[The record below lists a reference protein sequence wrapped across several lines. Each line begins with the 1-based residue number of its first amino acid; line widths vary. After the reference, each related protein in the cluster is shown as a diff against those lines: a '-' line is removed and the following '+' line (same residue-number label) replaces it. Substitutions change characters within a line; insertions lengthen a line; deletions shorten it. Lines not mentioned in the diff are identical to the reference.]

1 MRAACF
7 VTKIIS
13 LEPGNNSIS
22 KLLQAPFVSYLE
34 VLAHLDKL
42 AVGVDVAHAG
52 PLREL
57 NLQTDPRTHFILL
70 NHLNVFDL
78 LGVN

>member
-1 MRAACF
+1 MHAAW
-7 VTKIIS
+7 
-13 LEPGNNSIS
+13 
-22 KLLQAPFVSYLE
+22 VSYLE

-70 NHLNVFDL
+70 NHLDVFDL
-78 LGVN
+78 L